1 MAIPRRSALP
11 LLLLPPLL
19 ATPQLGRA
27 AAFPERPIRVVVP
40 YAAGGN
46 SDVVARILAVPF
58 GEVLGQPVVVENRPG
73 AGGSVAATQ
82 MARVRPDGY
91 NLMIG
96 SNGPM
101 TVNPAI
107 QPNPGYDPLRDFTPI
122 GLICRTALTII
133 VKQGLPV
140 RNLAEF
146 VGMARERPG
155 QVTLGTSGVG
165 SIGHLALAS
174 FAALI
179 GATLQHV
186 PYPSGGQILPDLVAG
201 NVDAAVTEISTALPL
216 HRAGQARILALGS
229 ATRSEL
235 APDIPT
241 AEEAGVAGWREAAF
255 VGLVLPTNPPPDV
268 QATLAAAFAAALARP
283 ETRRRLID
291 SGSEVASAAEA
302 TPLGFT
308 GFLAEETAR
317 TRASAVR
324 AGLRN
329 AT

>member
-1 MAIPRRSALP
+1 MAISRRSALS
-11 LLLLPPLL
+11 LLPPLL
-19 ATPQLGRA
+19 AAPGLGRA
-27 AAFPERPIRVVVP
+27 AGFPERPIRIVVP

-58 GEVLGQPVVVENRPG
+58 GEVLGQAVVVENRPG

-82 MARVRPDGY
+82 MARIRPDGY

-107 QPNPGYDPLRDFTPI
+107 QPNPGYDALRDFAPI
-122 GLICRTALTII
+122 GLICRTALTVT

-140 RNLAEF
+140 RSLAEF
-146 VGMARERPG
+146 VALARQRPG
-155 QVTLGTSGVG
+155 QVTMGTSGVG
-165 SIGHLALAS
+165 SIGHLGLAS

-201 NVDAAVTEISTALPL
+201 NVDAAITEISTALPL

-229 ATRSEL
+229 TSRSEL
-235 APDIPT
+235 AADIPT

-255 VGLVLPTNPPPDV
+255 VGLVIPANPPPEV
-268 QATLAAAFAAALARP
+268 QAVLASAFAAAVARP

-302 TPLGFT
+302 TPAGFT

-317 TRASAVR
+317 TRAAAVR

-329 AT
+329 AP

>member
-1 MAIPRRSALP
+1 MNTMAIPRRSAL
-11 LLLLPPLL
+11 LLLPPLL
-19 ATPQLGRA
+19 AAPRLGRA
-27 AAFPERPIRVVVP
+27 AAFPERPIRLVVP

-82 MARVRPDGY
+82 MARVRADGY

-140 RNLAEF
+140 RSLAEF
-146 VGMARERPG
+146 VALARERPG

-165 SIGHLALAS
+165 SIGHLALARRLPGPAFRTRPGS
-174 FAALI
+174 GRELLH
-179 GATLQHV
+179 TV
-186 PYPSGGQILPDLVAG
+186 PNIFCPRPCRLSSGRDGD
-201 NVDAAVTEISTALPL
+201 
-216 HRAGQARILALGS
+216 
-229 ATRSEL
+229 
-235 APDIPT
+235 
-241 AEEAGVAGWREAAF
+241 F
-255 VGLVLPTNPPPDV
+255 VRGPRRK
-268 QATLAAAFAAALARP
+268 ARP
-283 ETRRRLID
+283 SR
-291 SGSEVASAAEA
+291 SG
-302 TPLGFT
+302 
-308 GFLAEETAR
+308 
-317 TRASAVR
+317 
-324 AGLRN
+324 
-329 AT
+329 